1 MNTMLRRTL
10 LVLALAT
17 SLHALDLRTATIV
30 AGPQDRKVATMLQ
43 QEIEKRPRL
52 TLPIAER
59 AAGPAI
65 TISGRPTI
73 PAVAGPEGY
82 RLQVVNNTVH
92 LAGND
97 RRGTLFA
104 AGALLR
110 HLHMDRDTLDIPD
123 DLKLATA
130 PKYPLRGHQ
139 LGYRPKTNSYDGW
152 DVAQWEQY
160 IRDLAVFGTNAIELI
175 PPRSGTTRTA
185 RTSRSPRCA

>member
-10 LVLALAT
+10 LVLALST
-17 SLHALDLRTATIV
+17 GLHALDLRTATIV

-43 QEIEKRPRL
+43 QEIEKRTRL

-65 TISGRPTI
+65 TLSGRPTI

-82 RLQVVNNTVH
+82 RVQVVNNTVH

-110 HLHMDRDTLDIPD
+110 HLHMDRDTLEIPD
-123 DLKLATA
+123 DFKLATA
-130 PKYPLRGHQ
+130 PKYPSAATSSATGP
-139 LGYRPKTNSYDGW
+139 RPTPTT
-152 DVAQWEQY
+152 A
-160 IRDLAVFGTNAIELI
+160 GTS
-175 PPRSGTTRTA
+175 PCGSS
-185 RTSRSPRCA
+185 TSATWPSSAPTPSS